1 MAAWDIYR
9 YSIERDPQLL
19 ALAVIL
25 VVIAT
30 GQRVIGKIE
39 KGRK

>member
-30 GQRVIGKIE
+30 GQRIVSKIE
-39 KGRK
+39 KVSK